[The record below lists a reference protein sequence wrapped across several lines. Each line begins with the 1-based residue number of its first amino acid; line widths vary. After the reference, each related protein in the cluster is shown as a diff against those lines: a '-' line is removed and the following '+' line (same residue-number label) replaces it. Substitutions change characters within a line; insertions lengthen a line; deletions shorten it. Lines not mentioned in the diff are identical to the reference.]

1 MSAEQ
6 EPGATGGAD
15 PQHEGGPTGPV
26 IRDKR
31 KVDPVTGQVR
41 AATAQAQ
48 AGEQTDA
55 QIEQPLA
62 DGVDADGA
70 VQTEGAD
77 VAQPEKPTVAEGAV
91 SDTAYEDELLGDQ
104 PHADTTLAAERL
116 EDLRRLQA
124 EFVNYRR
131 RVDRDRARDKEVAVG
146 GVVEALL
153 PVLDDI
159 HSAREHGD
167 LTEGPFAAI
176 AEKLQATLGR
186 FGVEQFGATGEAFD
200 PTLHEALMH
209 VPEADLP
216 EDASETTI
224 VQVVQ
229 PGFRIGERVVR
240 AARVAVADPA

>member
-1 MSAEQ
+1 MTPEK
-6 EPGATGGAD
+6 EPDATGGAD

-41 AATAQAQ
+41 EAKAQEQ
-48 AGEQTDA
+48 AGGQTDA
-55 QIEQPLA
+55 E
-62 DGVDADGA
+62 
-70 VQTEGAD
+70 
-77 VAQPEKPTVAEGAV
+77 AEPA
-91 SDTAYEDELLGDQ
+91 DTAYEDELLGDQ
-104 PHADTTLAAERL
+104 PHPDTAVAAQRL

-176 AEKLQATLGR
+176 AEKLQGTLGR
-186 FGVEQFGATGEAFD
+186 FGVEQFGEAGEAFD
-200 PTLHEALMH
+200 PALHEALMH

-216 EDASETTI
+216 EGASETTI
-224 VQVVQ
+224 VQVMQ
-229 PGFRIGERVVR
+229 PGFKVGERVVR